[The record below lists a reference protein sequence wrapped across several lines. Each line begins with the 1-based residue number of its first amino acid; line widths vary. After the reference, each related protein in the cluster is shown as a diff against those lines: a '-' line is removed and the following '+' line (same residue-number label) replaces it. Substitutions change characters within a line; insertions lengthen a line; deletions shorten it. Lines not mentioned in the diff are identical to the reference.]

1 MCTSITLTTAGR
13 EHLLART
20 MDFDFELNGEVL
32 LHPRRYKWKS
42 EADGSEHAGRY
53 AFIGMGRRLN
63 NALFA
68 DGVNEKGLSCAAL
81 YFPDYAVYES
91 ETKEQCRNLAPH
103 EFVTWVLSECGDLE
117 EVKKA
122 AVSVNIVEREVS
134 LLSTVTPLHWLLT
147 DRSGASIVVEPAAG
161 GIQIHD
167 NPVGVLT
174 NSPDFPWHLTNLR
187 NYIGLQPGQFAA
199 KKMGD
204 LTLSAF
210 GQGSGL
216 SGLPGD
222 FTPPSRF
229 VRSAVLKEH
238 MKPVSNETEG
248 VSAAFHILSN
258 MNIPKGIVMTDNGED
273 DYTQYT
279 AVMCSETCS
288 YYFHHY
294 QNRQIQKVCILQE
307 DLDSNEIKAFPPK
320 QEETF
325 HSLQS

>member
-103 EFVTWVLSECGDLE
+103 EFVTWVLSECDDLE

-134 LLSTVTPLHWLLT
+134 LLGTVTPLHWLLT

-161 GIQIHD
+161 GI
-167 NPVGVLT
+167 P
-174 NSPDFPWHLTNLR
+174 NS
-187 NYIGLQPGQFAA
+187 
-199 KKMGD
+199 
-204 LTLSAF
+204 
-210 GQGSGL
+210 
-216 SGLPGD
+216 
-222 FTPPSRF
+222 
-229 VRSAVLKEH
+229 
-238 MKPVSNETEG
+238 
-248 VSAAFHILSN
+248 
-258 MNIPKGIVMTDNGED
+258 
-273 DYTQYT
+273 
-279 AVMCSETCS
+279 
-288 YYFHHY
+288 
-294 QNRQIQKVCILQE
+294 
-307 DLDSNEIKAFPPK
+307 
-320 QEETF
+320 
-325 HSLQS
+325 